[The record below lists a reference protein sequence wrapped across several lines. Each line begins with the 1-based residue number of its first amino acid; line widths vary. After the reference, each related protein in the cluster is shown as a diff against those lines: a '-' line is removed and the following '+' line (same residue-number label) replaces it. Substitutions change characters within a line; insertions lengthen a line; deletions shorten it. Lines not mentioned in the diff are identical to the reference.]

1 MGIESSNIHH
11 IDTRTA
17 FRIIAVAEMAQGA
30 VIVSNAATYYCQM
43 YEGSLFTRK
52 QVIWLGVAALFQFTR
67 GLFLRLLDPEDQ
79 DWTAIVACL
88 IEVLYVTLNMSVY
101 WNFAFKYLTT
111 SLELEEFIK
120 HM

>member
-1 MGIESSNIHH
+1 MPTQSSNQITMLASCDSKWRHKLMQ
-11 IDTRTA
+11 RGC
-17 FRIIAVAEMAQGA
+17 FRRR
-30 VIVSNAATYYCQM
+30 S
-43 YEGSLFTRK
+43 
-52 QVIWLGVAALFQFTR
+52 
-67 GLFLRLLDPEDQ
+67 LLDPEDQ

-120 HM
+120 QM